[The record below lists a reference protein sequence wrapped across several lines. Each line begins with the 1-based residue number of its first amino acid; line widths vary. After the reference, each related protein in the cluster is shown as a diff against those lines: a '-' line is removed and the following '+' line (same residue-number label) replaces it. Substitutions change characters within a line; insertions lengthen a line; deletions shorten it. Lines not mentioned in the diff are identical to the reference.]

1 MVKFNIDGNEL
12 IRNKINSDELKVVG
26 RLIENSF
33 VRERKMGF
41 SKLIK
46 YIMNKK
52 GLSTN
57 MEINNFYEDINE
69 DESIT
74 NQALLDQ
81 RLKLNPEVFKV
92 LSNDYL
98 KLFYEKHQD
107 EVKLYK
113 GYLLKGIDGSDLEI
127 PNTEE
132 SKKVYGTIGTKAKDK
147 EDTIARATISTS
159 YDLLNK
165 YIIEG
170 FISPYRTS
178 ENKSSLEH
186 IKHDQKIKKDYKS
199 IYIMDRG
206 YISIELML
214 YCIKNN
220 IKFLIRLDSTAYKKE
235 REKIKTNDEYIELEY
250 HNNRL
255 KRRHYQSEEIRLY
268 AKSIKSSRLRV
279 VTYVLNTG
287 EVEQLI
293 TNLDTLEFT
302 YDDIVELYKKRWGI
316 ETLYYSLK
324 WKLKIE
330 KFTSSFKVII
340 EQDFFS
346 SILVFNMISSNIKE
360 AEEKIEQKKYKH
372 EMTINENMAIGLF
385 KNEMIK
391 IMLETDDNKRL
402 KQYDKLIEKMSKYKI
417 PIRKDRKYKVR
428 FSPYNKNSYNKL
440 SCI

>member
-1 MVKFNIDGNEL
+1 MVKFNKKGIEL
-12 IRNKINSDELKVVG
+12 IRNKISSDELKNIG
-26 RLIENSF
+26 KLTENSF

-41 SKLIK
+41 KKLIK
-46 YIMNKK
+46 YILNKK

-57 MEINNFYEDINE
+57 MEINNFYDDINE
-69 DESIT
+69 DESIS
-74 NQALLDQ
+74 NQSLLDQ
-81 RLKLNPEVFKV
+81 RLKLNPEVFIS

-98 KLFYEKHQD
+98 KLFYQEHKD

-113 GYLLKGIDGSDLEI
+113 GYLLKAIDGSDFEI
-127 PNTEE
+127 PNTKEA
-132 SKKVYGTIGTKAKDK
+132 KKIYGSVGTKVKEKD
-147 EDTIARATISTS
+147 DTIARATVSTS
-159 YDLLNK
+159 YDVLNK

-178 ENKSSLEH
+178 ENKSALEH
-186 IKHDQKIKKDYKS
+186 IQHDQEITKNYKS

-214 YCIKNN
+214 YCLKNN

-235 REKIKTNDEYIELEY
+235 RDKIKINDEYVDLEY
-250 HNNRL
+250 NNNRL

-268 AKSIKSSRLRV
+268 AKEIKSSRLRV

-287 EVEQLI
+287 EIEQLI
-293 TNLDTLEFT
+293 TNLDMDEFT
-302 YDDIVELYKKRWGI
+302 YDDVVELYNKRWGI

-324 WKLKIE
+324 WKLKTE

-346 SILVFNMISSNIKE
+346 SVLVYNMIQSMIKE
-360 AEEKIEQKKYKH
+360 AEEKIEKKKYKH
-372 EMTINENMAIGLF
+372 EMTINENMAVGLF

-391 IMLETDDNKRL
+391 IMLEDDENERL
-402 KQYDKLIEKMSKYKI
+402 KRYDKLIKKMSKYKV

-440 SCI
+440 SSI

>member
-1 MVKFNIDGNEL
+1 MVKFNKKGIEL
-12 IRNKINSDELKVVG
+12 IRNKISSDELKNIG
-26 RLIENSF
+26 KLTENSF

-41 SKLIK
+41 KKLIK
-46 YIMNKK
+46 YILNKK

-57 MEINNFYEDINE
+57 MEINNFYDDINE
-69 DESIT
+69 DESIS
-74 NQALLDQ
+74 NQSLLDQ
-81 RLKLNPEVFKV
+81 RLKLNPEVFIS

-98 KLFYEKHQD
+98 KLFYQEHKD

-113 GYLLKGIDGSDLEI
+113 GYLLKAIDGSDFEI
-127 PNTEE
+127 PNTKEA
-132 SKKVYGTIGTKAKDK
+132 KKIYGSVGTKVKEKD
-147 EDTIARATISTS
+147 DTIARATVSTS
-159 YDLLNK
+159 YDVLNK

-178 ENKSSLEH
+178 ENKSALEH
-186 IKHDQKIKKDYKS
+186 IQHDQEITKDYKS

-214 YCIKNN
+214 YCLKNN

-235 REKIKTNDEYIELEY
+235 RDKIKINDEYVDLEY
-250 HNNRL
+250 NNNRL

-268 AKSIKSSRLRV
+268 AKEIKSSRLRV

-287 EVEQLI
+287 EIEQLI
-293 TNLDTLEFT
+293 TNLDMDEFT
-302 YDDIVELYKKRWGI
+302 YDDVVELYNKRWGI

-324 WKLKIE
+324 WKLKTE

-346 SILVFNMISSNIKE
+346 SVLVYNMIQSMIKE
-360 AEEKIEQKKYKH
+360 AEEKIEKKKYKH
-372 EMTINENMAIGLF
+372 EMTINENMAVGLF

-391 IMLETDDNKRL
+391 IMLEDDENERL
-402 KQYDKLIEKMSKYKI
+402 KRYDKLIKKMSKYKV

-440 SCI
+440 SSI